1 MDGTALFIKCA
12 ALAQM
17 RQLPNIITL
26 SRVLFLILIAWLTAQ
41 EWRGAATITFVLS
54 IIAAASD
61 WLDGYVARRWALI
74 TNLGKLLDA
83 IVDKIMVVG
92 LFLVLLFTDLLA
104 RDLRWLE
111 IVSWGII
118 GATVVR
124 DLLIT
129 GIRMVVA
136 KRGLVLAADK
146 AGKRKTIWQI
156 TAICVLFFVPVLH
169 HDLPHALG
177 GGHTVFSTWVWING
191 VLYFLLSGFLTVY
204 SGTQYL
210 IKYWPHLMKR
220 PEGENTDK
228 Q

>member
-1 MDGTALFIKCA
+1 
-12 ALAQM
+12 M

-41 EWRGAATITFVLS
+41 DWKGAATITFILS
-54 IIAAASD
+54 VVAAASD

-74 TNLGKLLDA
+74 SNLGKLLDA

-92 LFLVLLFTDLLA
+92 LFVVLVMTDLLP

-111 IVSWGII
+111 LLAWVII
-118 GATVVR
+118 AATVVR

-136 KRGLVLAADK
+136 KKGLVLAADQ
-146 AGKRKTIWQI
+146 AGKRKTVWQI

-169 HDLPHALG
+169 HDLPRSLG
-177 GGHTVFSTWVWING
+177 GGFTVFSTWVWLNG
-191 VLYFLLSGFLTVY
+191 VLYFLLGGILTIY
-204 SGTQYL
+204 SGAHYIL
-210 IKYWPHLMKR
+210 KYWPHLVGQKKV
-220 PEGENTDK
+220 EQIDK
-228 Q
+228 